1 MFRAGRASRAPEL
14 PRSEASYSRAG
25 LPLSTILIEDRA
37 SGTQLIQYLIRDGV
51 SRVTRYDPG
60 TMYKVMRM
68 HTVNSMVENGFVHL
82 PTEAYWLAAYLH
94 DLTTFPNGTG
104 GRYLIGFRLGWT
116 MAIPPAAGGVS
127 A

>member
-1 MFRAGRASRAPEL
+1 VLDVLREHRNYPDLKRAIQEQAYRFRP
-14 PRSEASYSRAG
+14 
-25 LPLSTILIEDRA
+25 STILIEDRA

-60 TMYKVMRM
+60 TMYKVMRK
-68 HTVNSMVENGFVHL
+68 HTVISMVENGFVHL
-82 PTEAYWLAAYLH
+82 PTEAYWLAAYLP